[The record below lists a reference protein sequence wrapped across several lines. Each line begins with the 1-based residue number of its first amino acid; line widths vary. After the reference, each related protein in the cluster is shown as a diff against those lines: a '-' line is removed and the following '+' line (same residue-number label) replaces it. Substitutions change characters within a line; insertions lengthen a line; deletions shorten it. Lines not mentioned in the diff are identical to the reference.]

1 MRCMAGEVR
10 VSGEEGTAANA
21 APLSPRILFL
31 FSLTCALAVANVYSA
46 QPLLASMAESL
57 NVLPGSMGAVITA
70 TQTGY
75 AVGLI
80 FLVPL
85 GDRVNRKTL
94 VIVQLMLSVLALTAA
109 ALAANFT
116 MLLGAML
123 LVGLMAVVAQLM
135 VAWAAT
141 LAAPEQRGKVVGSVT
156 SGIVLGILFAR
167 FVSGA
172 IADLA
177 GWRAVYLTAA
187 CLLLLISLT
196 LARVMPATT
205 TATARMSYL
214 SLLLSVFRL
223 FITEPQLRK
232 RGILALLIFAA
243 FSMLWTSMVMPLS
256 AMSLSHT
263 QTGMFGLAGV
273 AGALAASRGGLWA
286 DRGIGQR
293 ATGLALALLTL
304 SWLPVGLL
312 EIALGWLVLG
322 IIMLDFA
329 VQTVHVINQSLI
341 IAARPDAASRLVG
354 ATCVFIRWAAHWVR
368 LPPPSFTRSG
378 DGTRFV
384 TQVRWLAPARFS
396 SGWDPVTHEITPF
409 TARRAD
415 HRNLGR

>member
-354 ATCVFIRWAAHWVR
+354 AYMCFYSLGSALGAIAA
-368 LPPPSFTRSG
+368 
-378 DGTRFV
+378 
-384 TQVRWLAPARFS
+384 TQLYALWGWHAVCYAGALVSACAFLFWLGSRHS
-396 SGWDPVTHEITPF
+396 
-409 TARRAD
+409 
-415 HRNLGR
+415 

>member
-177 GWRAVYLTAA
+177 GWRAVYLIAA

-232 RGILALLIFAA
+232 RGILALMIFAA

-286 DRGIGQR
+286 DRGMGQR

-354 ATCVFIRWAAHWVR
+354 AYMCFYSLGSALGAIAA
-368 LPPPSFTRSG
+368 
-378 DGTRFV
+378 
-384 TQVRWLAPARFS
+384 TQLYALWGWHAVCYAGALVSACAFLFWLGSRHS
-396 SGWDPVTHEITPF
+396 
-409 TARRAD
+409 
-415 HRNLGR
+415 

>member
-85 GDRVNRKTL
+85 GDRINRKTL
-94 VIVQLMLSVLALTAA
+94 VIVQLILSVLALTAA

-354 ATCVFIRWAAHWVR
+354 AYMCFYSLGSALGAIAA
-368 LPPPSFTRSG
+368 
-378 DGTRFV
+378 
-384 TQVRWLAPARFS
+384 TQLYALWGWHAVCYAGALVSACAFLFWLGSRHS
-396 SGWDPVTHEITPF
+396 
-409 TARRAD
+409 
-415 HRNLGR
+415 

>member
-57 NVLPGSMGAVITA
+57 NVLPGTMGAVITA

-85 GDRVNRKTL
+85 GDRINRKTL

-196 LARVMPATT
+196 LAKVMPATT

-214 SLLLSVFRL
+214 SLLMSVFRL

-354 ATCVFIRWAAHWVR
+354 AYMCFYSLGSALGAIAA
-368 LPPPSFTRSG
+368 
-378 DGTRFV
+378 
-384 TQVRWLAPARFS
+384 TQLYALWGWHAVCYAGALVSACAFLFWLGSRHS
-396 SGWDPVTHEITPF
+396 
-409 TARRAD
+409 
-415 HRNLGR
+415 

>member
-1 MRCMAGEVR
+1 
-10 VSGEEGTAANA
+10 
-21 APLSPRILFL
+21 
-31 FSLTCALAVANVYSA
+31 
-46 QPLLASMAESL
+46 
-57 NVLPGSMGAVITA
+57 
-70 TQTGY
+70 
-75 AVGLI
+75 
-80 FLVPL
+80 
-85 GDRVNRKTL
+85 
-94 VIVQLMLSVLALTAA
+94 MLSVLALTAA

-141 LAAPEQRGKVVGSVT
+141 LAAPELRGKVVGSVT

-243 FSMLWTSMVMPLS
+243 FSILWTSMVMPLS

-354 ATCVFIRWAAHWVR
+354 AYMCFYSLGSALGAIAA
-368 LPPPSFTRSG
+368 
-378 DGTRFV
+378 
-384 TQVRWLAPARFS
+384 TQLYALWGWHAVCYAGALVSACAFLFWLGSRHS
-396 SGWDPVTHEITPF
+396 
-409 TARRAD
+409 
-415 HRNLGR
+415 

>member
-31 FSLTCALAVANVYSA
+31 FSLACALAVANVYSA

-354 ATCVFIRWAAHWVR
+354 AYMCFYSLGSALGAIAA
-368 LPPPSFTRSG
+368 
-378 DGTRFV
+378 
-384 TQVRWLAPARFS
+384 TQLYALWGWHAVCYAGALVSACAFLFWLGSRHS
-396 SGWDPVTHEITPF
+396 
-409 TARRAD
+409 
-415 HRNLGR
+415 

>member
-85 GDRVNRKTL
+85 GDRINRKTL
-94 VIVQLMLSVLALTAA
+94 VIVQLILSVLALTAA

-286 DRGIGQR
+286 DRGIG
-293 ATGLALALLTL
+293 
-304 SWLPVGLL
+304 
-312 EIALGWLVLG
+312 
-322 IIMLDFA
+322 
-329 VQTVHVINQSLI
+329 
-341 IAARPDAASRLVG
+341 
-354 ATCVFIRWAAHWVR
+354 
-368 LPPPSFTRSG
+368 
-378 DGTRFV
+378 
-384 TQVRWLAPARFS
+384 
-396 SGWDPVTHEITPF
+396 
-409 TARRAD
+409 
-415 HRNLGR
+415 

>member
-57 NVLPGSMGAVITA
+57 NVLPGTMGAVITA

-196 LARVMPATT
+196 LAKVMPATT

-214 SLLLSVFRL
+214 SLLMSVFRL

-232 RGILALLIFAA
+232 RGILALLIFAT

-354 ATCVFIRWAAHWVR
+354 AYMCFYSLGSALGAIAA
-368 LPPPSFTRSG
+368 
-378 DGTRFV
+378 
-384 TQVRWLAPARFS
+384 TQLYALWGWHAVCYAGALVSACAFLFWLGSRHS
-396 SGWDPVTHEITPF
+396 
-409 TARRAD
+409 
-415 HRNLGR
+415 

>member
-1 MRCMAGEVR
+1 MRCVAGEVR

-57 NVLPGSMGAVITA
+57 DVLPGSMGAVITA

-286 DRGIGQR
+286 DRGMGQR

-304 SWLPVGLL
+304 SWMPVGLL

-354 ATCVFIRWAAHWVR
+354 AYMCFYSLGSALGAIAA
-368 LPPPSFTRSG
+368 
-378 DGTRFV
+378 
-384 TQVRWLAPARFS
+384 TQLYALWGWHAVCYAGALVSACAFLFWLGSRHS
-396 SGWDPVTHEITPF
+396 
-409 TARRAD
+409 
-415 HRNLGR
+415 

>member
-85 GDRVNRKTL
+85 GDRINRKML

-109 ALAANFT
+109 ALAANFM

-232 RGILALLIFAA
+232 RGILALMIFAA

-286 DRGIGQR
+286 DRGMGQR

-354 ATCVFIRWAAHWVR
+354 AYMCFYSLGSALGAIAA
-368 LPPPSFTRSG
+368 
-378 DGTRFV
+378 
-384 TQVRWLAPARFS
+384 TQLYALWGWHAVCYAGALVSVCAFLFWLGSRHS
-396 SGWDPVTHEITPF
+396 
-409 TARRAD
+409 
-415 HRNLGR
+415 

>member
-21 APLSPRILFL
+21 APLSPRILLL

-141 LAAPEQRGKVVGSVT
+141 LSAPQQRGKVVGSVT

-232 RGILALLIFAA
+232 RGILALMIFAA

-354 ATCVFIRWAAHWVR
+354 AYMCFYSLGSALGAIAA
-368 LPPPSFTRSG
+368 
-378 DGTRFV
+378 
-384 TQVRWLAPARFS
+384 TQLYALWGWHAVCYAGALVSACAFLFWLGSRHS
-396 SGWDPVTHEITPF
+396 
-409 TARRAD
+409 
-415 HRNLGR
+415 

>member
-123 LVGLMAVVAQLM
+123 LVGLMAVVAHLM

-354 ATCVFIRWAAHWVR
+354 AYMCFYSLGSALGAIAA
-368 LPPPSFTRSG
+368 
-378 DGTRFV
+378 
-384 TQVRWLAPARFS
+384 TQLYALWGWHAVCYAGALVSACAFLFWLGSRHS
-396 SGWDPVTHEITPF
+396 
-409 TARRAD
+409 
-415 HRNLGR
+415 

>member
-57 NVLPGSMGAVITA
+57 DVLPGSMGAVITA

-141 LAAPEQRGKVVGSVT
+141 LAAPELRGKVVGSVT

-196 LARVMPATT
+196 LAKVMPATT

-232 RGILALLIFAA
+232 RGILALMIFAA

-354 ATCVFIRWAAHWVR
+354 AYMCFYSLGSALGAIAA
-368 LPPPSFTRSG
+368 
-378 DGTRFV
+378 
-384 TQVRWLAPARFS
+384 TQLYALWGWHAVCYAGALVSACAFLFWLGSRHS
-396 SGWDPVTHEITPF
+396 
-409 TARRAD
+409 
-415 HRNLGR
+415 

>member
-141 LAAPEQRGKVVGSVT
+141 LSAPEQRGKVVGSVT

-243 FSMLWTSMVMPLS
+243 FSILWTSMVMPLS

-286 DRGIGQR
+286 DRGMGQR

-354 ATCVFIRWAAHWVR
+354 AYMCFYSLGSALGAIAA
-368 LPPPSFTRSG
+368 
-378 DGTRFV
+378 
-384 TQVRWLAPARFS
+384 TQLYALWGWHAVCYTGALVSACAFLFWLGSRHS
-396 SGWDPVTHEITPF
+396 
-409 TARRAD
+409 
-415 HRNLGR
+415 

>member
-1 MRCMAGEVR
+1 VRGAGEEVA
-10 VSGEEGTAANA
+10 AANA
-21 APLSPRILFL
+21 APLSSRVLFL

-85 GDRVNRKTL
+85 GDRINRKTL

-354 ATCVFIRWAAHWVR
+354 AYMCFYSLGSALGAIAA
-368 LPPPSFTRSG
+368 
-378 DGTRFV
+378 
-384 TQVRWLAPARFS
+384 TQLYALWGWHAVCYAGALVSACAFLFWLGSRHS
-396 SGWDPVTHEITPF
+396 
-409 TARRAD
+409 
-415 HRNLGR
+415 

>member
-1 MRCMAGEVR
+1 MRCVAGEVR

-85 GDRVNRKTL
+85 GDRINRKTL

-312 EIALGWLVLG
+312 EIALGGWFSG
-322 IIMLDFA
+322 SSCWISPFR
-329 VQTVHVINQSLI
+329 QSM
-341 IAARPDAASRLVG
+341 
-354 ATCVFIRWAAHWVR
+354 
-368 LPPPSFTRSG
+368 
-378 DGTRFV
+378 
-384 TQVRWLAPARFS
+384 S
-396 SGWDPVTHEITPF
+396 SIK
-409 TARRAD
+409 A
-415 HRNLGR
+415 

>member
-1 MRCMAGEVR
+1 MAGEVR

-57 NVLPGSMGAVITA
+57 DVLPGSMGAVITA

-141 LAAPEQRGKVVGSVT
+141 LAAPELRGKVVGSVT

-177 GWRAVYLTAA
+177 GWRAVYLSAA

-232 RGILALLIFAA
+232 RGILALMIFAA

-354 ATCVFIRWAAHWVR
+354 AYMCFYSLGSALGAIAA
-368 LPPPSFTRSG
+368 
-378 DGTRFV
+378 
-384 TQVRWLAPARFS
+384 TQLYALWGWHAVCYAGALVSACAFLFWLGSRHS
-396 SGWDPVTHEITPF
+396 
-409 TARRAD
+409 
-415 HRNLGR
+415 

>member
-57 NVLPGSMGAVITA
+57 DVLPGSMGAVITA

-85 GDRVNRKTL
+85 GDRINRKTL

-141 LAAPEQRGKVVGSVT
+141 LAAPELRGKVVGSVT

-232 RGILALLIFAA
+232 RGILALMIFAA

-354 ATCVFIRWAAHWVR
+354 AYMCFYSLGSALGAIAA
-368 LPPPSFTRSG
+368 
-378 DGTRFV
+378 
-384 TQVRWLAPARFS
+384 TQLYALWGWHAVCYAGALVSACAFLFWLGSRHS
-396 SGWDPVTHEITPF
+396 
-409 TARRAD
+409 
-415 HRNLGR
+415 

>member
-85 GDRVNRKTL
+85 GDRINRKML

-286 DRGIGQR
+286 DRGIG
-293 ATGLALALLTL
+293 
-304 SWLPVGLL
+304 
-312 EIALGWLVLG
+312 
-322 IIMLDFA
+322 
-329 VQTVHVINQSLI
+329 
-341 IAARPDAASRLVG
+341 
-354 ATCVFIRWAAHWVR
+354 
-368 LPPPSFTRSG
+368 
-378 DGTRFV
+378 
-384 TQVRWLAPARFS
+384 
-396 SGWDPVTHEITPF
+396 
-409 TARRAD
+409 
-415 HRNLGR
+415 

>member
-57 NVLPGSMGAVITA
+57 DVLPGSMGAVITA

-141 LAAPEQRGKVVGSVT
+141 LAAPELRGKVVGSVT

-232 RGILALLIFAA
+232 RGILALMIFAA

-354 ATCVFIRWAAHWVR
+354 AYMCFYSLGSALGAIAA
-368 LPPPSFTRSG
+368 
-378 DGTRFV
+378 
-384 TQVRWLAPARFS
+384 TQLYALWGWHADCYAGALVSACAFLFWLGSRHS
-396 SGWDPVTHEITPF
+396 
-409 TARRAD
+409 
-415 HRNLGR
+415 